1 MTTLHLRVGFMPL
14 VDCALVV
21 LAKDEGFAEAEG
33 LHLEL
38 VREVSWSNLRD
49 KLNVRLFDAAH
60 MLGPAAIAATL
71 GIGGVK
77 APMAAPLA
85 LNRDGA
91 AITLSLRRFE
101 ELSRLADGDLSD
113 PAVSARA
120 LAAMVARRKAAGLP
134 PLTFAAVFGFSTH
147 IYLLGEWLENAGLRL
162 GEDIRF
168 EVVPPPQTVEAL
180 ASGRIDGFC
189 AGAPWNSAAV
199 AAGVGAMV
207 HASVDL
213 RRNCHDKVLA
223 WRADDVQ
230 RRASAVTKLGKAILK
245 ASDWACRLENVPRM
259 AQHLSAPDRLA
270 LPVALIENILRGDL
284 IQGAGRPPRSIAPFV
299 RFDREALRP
308 DPDDADWVLADM
320 QRAGQVAATP
330 QMREIARGVF
340 LPAYFE
346 SISSTDRNQPKI

>member
-33 LHLEL
+33 LNLEL

-77 APMAAPLA
+77 APMAAPMA

-101 ELSRLADGDLSD
+101 ELARLADGDLAD
-113 PAVSARA
+113 TAVSARA

-147 IYLLGEWLENAGLRL
+147 IYLLGEWLEKGGLRL
-162 GEDIRF
+162 GDDIRF

-180 ASGRIDGFC
+180 GSGRVDGFC
-189 AGAPWNSAAV
+189 AGAPWNAAAV

-213 RRNCHDKVLA
+213 RRDCHDKVLA

-230 RRASAVTKLGKAILK
+230 KRPVAVAKLGAAILN
-245 ASDWACRLENVPRM
+245 ASTWACRPENFSRM

-270 LPVALIENILRGDL
+270 LPAGLIERVLHGEL
-284 IQGAGRPPRSIAPFV
+284 IQGAGRPRRRIEHFI
-299 RFDREALRP
+299 RLDREALRP
-308 DPDDADWVLADM
+308 DPDDADWVLAGM
-320 QRAGQVAATP
+320 TRAGQVEVTP
-330 QMREIARGVF
+330 QMRETARGVF
-340 LPAYFE
+340 LPASFA
-346 SISSTDRNQPKI
+346 SILAASA